1 MTCPSGSRP
10 SSPRAQTATVPRWSE
25 SSLAPRGGS
34 NSLHT
39 AGTGHRRH
47 TRHTPHARSRSGDTA
62 PTGMRTWYG
71 AALLTSMP
79 VPSPACVCG
88 LVFRLHHP
96 QLRGPLRRSTSTH
109 KQRQDWLNPRGV
121 VTWCTE
127 QPRRPVGLQLQCAGR
142 RRAHLRSV
150 VHTERRHHV
159 GLLTVQCGSFAFLVH
174 GLRPT
179 LARLTPSHNLAAKSQ
194 TDTFERKNSG
204 LFVPSIGRNPLFVSG
219 RGSRTIL
226 PLILRRIARSCSVGS
241 RYWRSTNSQKCAAS
255 ICPPADLGTMMER
268 CILHN
273 HDSTQNHGAQSS
285 AAACQCANKASR
297 AEQKGVP
304 GTHSASAAK
313 SCTQAKTS

>member
-121 VTWCTE
+121 
-127 QPRRPVGLQLQCAGR
+127 
-142 RRAHLRSV
+142 
-150 VHTERRHHV
+150 
-159 GLLTVQCGSFAFLVH
+159 
-174 GLRPT
+174 
-179 LARLTPSHNLAAKSQ
+179 AA
-194 TDTFERKNSG
+194 
-204 LFVPSIGRNPLFVSG
+204 
-219 RGSRTIL
+219 
-226 PLILRRIARSCSVGS
+226 A
-241 RYWRSTNSQKCAAS
+241 
-255 ICPPADLGTMMER
+255 
-268 CILHN
+268 
-273 HDSTQNHGAQSS
+273 
-285 AAACQCANKASR
+285 AAACGFTAAVRWTTTGAPAQCSAYR
-297 AEQKGVP
+297 AAAPRRSAHGAVRQLRVP
-304 GTHSASAAK
+304 CPRAPTHPCQTDSQPQSGSEK
-313 SCTQAKTS
+313 SDRHI